1 MVLHKLTLS
10 LHQQKNKTYMK
21 ELDTTAL
28 SDLFAT
34 RENAVANML
43 GNLNDLVGSLGLELV
58 GVSFNE

>member
-1 MVLHKLTLS
+1 MI
-10 LHQQKNKTYMK
+10 

>member
-1 MVLHKLTLS
+1 
-10 LHQQKNKTYMK
+10 MK

-28 SDLFAT
+28 RDLSAT